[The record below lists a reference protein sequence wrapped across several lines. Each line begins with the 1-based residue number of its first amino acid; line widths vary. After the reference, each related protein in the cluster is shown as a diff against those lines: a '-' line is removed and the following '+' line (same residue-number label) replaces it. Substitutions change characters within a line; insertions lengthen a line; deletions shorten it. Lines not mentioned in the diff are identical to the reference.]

1 MATEGVEGCEGRVLP
16 PPLPSAGAEDEER
29 YRSPRMTAS
38 AWMTVLPPRMMCC
51 VPWIWERRE
60 ILLPVSYEP
69 VAAVRLGLEGLKVL
83 NGREGG
89 EGCVQFR
96 CTRPWLVWEAFWQF
110 PVRVGQLLED

>member
-16 PPLPSAGAEDEER
+16 PPLPSAGTEDEER

-83 NGREGG
+83 NGRGG
-89 EGCVQFR
+89 GRRLRTVSMYSPLACLGGILAISR
-96 CTRPWLVWEAFWQF
+96 ASWTIT
-110 PVRVGQLLED
+110 